1 MVVAFPLILKSA
13 RAAFEGVDPHLERA
27 ARTLG
32 LGEAAVFFRVTLPL
46 ATRGILAGALLAFA
60 RALGEFGATLMIA
73 GNLPGRTQ
81 TLSVAIYAAVQAGD
95 DATANFLVLVT
106 SITCVLVLL
115 ATGWLVPSRARR
127 SQLT

>member
-27 ARTLG
+27 RARSA
-32 LGEAAVFFRVTLPL
+32 GEVAVFFRVTLPL

-95 DATANFLVLVT
+95 DNTANFLVLVT

-127 SQLT
+127 DQLT